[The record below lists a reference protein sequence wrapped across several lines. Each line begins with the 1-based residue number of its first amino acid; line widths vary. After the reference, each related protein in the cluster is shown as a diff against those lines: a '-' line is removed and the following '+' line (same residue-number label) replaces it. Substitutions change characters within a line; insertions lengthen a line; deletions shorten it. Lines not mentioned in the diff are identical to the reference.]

1 MQLEIDLA
9 RSGVPVL
16 TGVDDFR
23 RLAVVVGNGPDPDRL
38 AAALSSWGDP
48 DGTHVWL
55 DIDRLEQAI
64 GGHPQ
69 RPIDWSAGFAAMID
83 FAQSQGWVDGDR
95 RRVRAHCEEAA
106 QGAEGSGSGE
116 VADSPLSSSR

>member
-9 RSGVPVL
+9 GSGVPVL
-16 TGVDDFR
+16 TGVGDFR
-23 RLAVVVGNGPDPDRL
+23 RLAVVVDNGPDPGRL
-38 AAALSSWGDP
+38 AAALSCWGDP

-64 GGHPQ
+64 GEHPQ

-83 FAQSQGWVDGDR
+83 FAESRGWVDGER
-95 RRVRAHCEEAA
+95 RRVRAHCEEV
-106 QGAEGSGSGE
+106 AEVAEARE
-116 VADSPLSSSR
+116 VADSPLPSSR